1 MGNYRRAK
9 REDATF
15 PSKRT
20 MSISIGSINDS
31 FETLKTMCNDMS
43 IELMKIIKLNNSEE
57 IEIVFWTGDFP
68 ELIGTSKIIKNEAG
82 LMSFK
87 LDFSLSTL

>member
-1 MGNYRRAK
+1 
-9 REDATF
+9 
-15 PSKRT
+15 
-20 MSISIGSINDS
+20 
-31 FETLKTMCNDMS
+31 MS